1 METTEQ
7 KVFSLP
13 AGAQRGIDPKL
24 LSAFFERPIES
35 KATALQYALDS
46 TATYENGQKVLHTDK
61 AKEIFD
67 FICENVNL
75 PDVPKGLMDG
85 LDETLKKNVEILQE
99 RLYQQNGCID
109 SRMQG
114 V

>member
-13 AGAQRGIDPKL
+13 AGAQRGIDPAL

-35 KATALQYALDS
+35 KATAMQYALDS

-61 AKEIFD
+61 AKDIFD
-67 FICENVNL
+67 FICANVEL
-75 PDVPKGLMDG
+75 PDVPLSEFLGELNKT
-85 LDETLKKNVEILQE
+85 LDAYRKKAEE
-99 RLYQQNGCID
+99 RNAECN
-109 SRMQG
+109 
-114 V
+114 